1 MRVAALIAAACAAC
15 DPAYS
20 LHLHARITENGRP
33 RAGAWVMGLDSD
45 ALRRP
50 AAVRTDADG
59 IAELELKA
67 FLRNP
72 AQEPV
77 AVAVGADALVV
88 AFPQRDFAPR
98 KKGIF
103 FSTEWEATLEVAMA
117 PRPAEL
123 SLRCA
128 GRSCAVESPGLEC
141 SWYELSIAESHA
153 EGHLIYVAPRTPAG
167 QTISFAS
174 KGGPPLAVVAVCFDG
189 KEWRALVSNAVS
201 VGGGAGVLERP

>member
-20 LHLHARITENGRP
+20 LHLHARITEHGRP
-33 RAGAWVMGLDSD
+33 RAGAWVMGLNGDSL
-45 ALRRP
+45 LRP
-50 AAVRTDADG
+50 GAVRTGADG

-88 AFPQRDFAPR
+88 AFPERDFAPR
-98 KKGIF
+98 KKGLF
-103 FSTEWEATLEVAMA
+103 FAREWDATLEMAMA
-117 PRPAEL
+117 PQPPEI

-128 GRSCAVESPGLEC
+128 GRSCAVQSPGLDC

-189 KEWRALVSNAVS
+189 KEWRALVSNAV
-201 VGGGAGVLERP
+201 AGVLERP